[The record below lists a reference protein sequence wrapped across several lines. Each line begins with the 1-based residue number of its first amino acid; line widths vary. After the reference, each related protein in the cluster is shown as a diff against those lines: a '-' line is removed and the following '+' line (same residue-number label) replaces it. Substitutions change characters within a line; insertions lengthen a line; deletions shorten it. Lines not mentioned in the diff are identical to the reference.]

1 MSFSWKNE
9 MVKWSFKAIS
19 ILTNIAAFKLR
30 VTGNAIFVEFSQGQ
44 SIKECKM
51 WNVDFEFFL
60 HFVIYIDSRFDF
72 SIHIIDGLTSF
83 SMNEFVD

>member
-1 MSFSWKNE
+1 MTFSRKNE
-9 MVKWSFKAIS
+9 MVKCSFKDII

-51 WNVDFEFFL
+51 
-60 HFVIYIDSRFDF
+60 
-72 SIHIIDGLTSF
+72 
-83 SMNEFVD
+83 